1 MAPTTDIRDCARLA
15 TAITACGGAVPDAL
29 GHLLAAHTLLSSPA
43 AAQAPETDILTHAL
57 DGSLTAKKLAELAP
71 AAATADLVNGYLRRL
86 AGSSA
91 HTLIGQWHRELKA
104 GAADQILDSLRKNFD
119 KHAEAIGVARSLFTA
134 ESTPEHVL
142 ASAEPKAIEAWQ
154 QLEGHLKVITR
165 IAAIASQFGCRP
177 TAQFPQITEYS
188 LAENARVDDRAL
200 MCCDGSLIAD
210 SWLFG
215 RPDPAGHRTSPF
227 FKTAL
232 RLHSIAEAQSR
243 YDEFGAVAFDKVHSG
258 PRGGFIDPTTGQMVE
273 DPRPENPF
281 RQKVT
286 P

>member
-1 MAPTTDIRDCARLA
+1 VLSRTGATT
-15 TAITACGGAVPDAL
+15 
-29 GHLLAAHTLLSSPA
+29 
-43 AAQAPETDILTHAL
+43 APESAIVDAAL
-57 DGSLTAKKLAELAP
+57 DGTLDEKTLSKLLP
-71 AAATADLVNGYLRRL
+71 AAATAQL
-86 AGSSA
+86 ANTYRQELARSCE
-91 HTLIGQWHRELKA
+91 HTLVGQWHREMKA

-177 TAQFPQITEYS
+177 TAQFGQVTEFS

-215 RPDPAGHRTSPF
+215 RPDPAGHRSSPF

-232 RLHSIAEAQSR
+232 RLRTIAEAQER
-243 YDEFGAVAFDKVHSG
+243 YNEFAAIEFDKVHSG
-258 PRGGFIDPTTGQMVE
+258 PRGGWIDPATGEMHE
-273 DPRPENPF
+273 DPVPQNPF
-281 RQKVT
+281 REKAAAT
-286 P
+286 